1 MCLQDP
7 GQRGRCRR
15 FELHFYRVSSTAEE
29 VAQLLR
35 YFGDQYI
42 ALVVLASF
50 LAIGVPAERTRYM

>member
-1 MCLQDP
+1 MLITP
-7 GQRGRCRR
+7 
-15 FELHFYRVSSTAEE
+15 S

-50 LAIGVPAERTRYM
+50 LGIGILAECKRYM